1 MIGRFFRWIGNA
13 RAAGKLRH
21 RAGKTAGATERAELL
36 LAAARLGD
44 TASAHLDA
52 AVALAQAGRLDE
64 SAGSWHRAIELK
76 PLLIPSEAQLDA
88 LAPVLPQVARDLLA
102 GFLSHD
108 RKRLEQHWKMERR
121 GSFSGEERFRLE
133 QERHDS
139 LSDLLPA
146 LRYIALAVAHT
157 TGAPGRLRIDCDRLN
172 PDSEAYNP
180 IVQMGEAIVTWNAE
194 RRITEVRL
202 QE

>member
-1 MIGRFFRWIGNA
+1 MIGRFFRWIGNG

-21 RAGKTAGATERAELL
+21 RAGKTADAAERAELL
-36 LAAARLGD
+36 LAAARLDD
-44 TASAHLDA
+44 TAGGYLEA

-64 SAGSWHRAIELK
+64 SAGSWRRAIDLK
-76 PLLIPSEAQLDA
+76 PLLIPSEAQLAA
-88 LAPVLPQVARDLLA
+88 LAPVLPQVARDVLDALS
-102 GFLSHD
+102 SHD
-108 RKRLEQHWKMERR
+108 RKRLGEHWKLERR
-121 GSFSGEERFRLE
+121 GSFDGEERFRLE

-139 LSDLLPA
+139 LNDLFPT
-146 LRYIALAVAHT
+146 LRYLALAVAHT

-180 IVQMGEAIVTWNAE
+180 IVQMGEAIVTWDAG
-194 RRITEVRL
+194 RRITDARL